1 MVGGAEETGGGT
13 GEAGAGG
20 SPVCSA
26 LGDRSPRGLSSS
38 DSSSSDPGGGR
49 WKARGLACH

>member
-13 GEAGAGG
+13 GEAGVGG

-26 LGDRSPRGLSSS
+26 IGDKSPRGLSSVS
-38 DSSSSDPGGGR
+38 SSSSDPGGGR
-49 WKARGLACH
+49 

>member
-26 LGDRSPRGLSSS
+26 IWDRSPRGLSSHLIPEGE
-38 DSSSSDPGGGR
+38 DERNED
-49 WKARGLACH
+49 